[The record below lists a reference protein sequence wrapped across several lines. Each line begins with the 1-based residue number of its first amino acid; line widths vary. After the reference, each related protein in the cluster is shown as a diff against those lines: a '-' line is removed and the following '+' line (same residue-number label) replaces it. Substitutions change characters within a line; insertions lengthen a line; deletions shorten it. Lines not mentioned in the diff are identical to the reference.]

1 MSKKYSL
8 IKNKLG
14 YYEVSPKP
22 TIEELNDHYNN
33 KYYQYDKSIYEK
45 SYTKDELRYFD
56 VEAEIA
62 LNTFKRF
69 SNVKKSKLLDL
80 GCGEG
85 FFSNFFKKSGWD
97 VRCIDFSDDG
107 IKRHNPSLLS
117 DFVQGDLLK
126 YLDKSGSNIHKFD
139 LINLDNV
146 LEHVIDP
153 VQLLR
158 KINSK
163 IKPSSIIRVD
173 VPHDFS
179 RFQSLLVERELTKE
193 TWVCPPEHLS
203 YFNNESLKKL
213 LKVEG
218 FNLLSL
224 QADYPIEQFLLN
236 KITNYWDDRSLGKS
250 AHFSRVIVTNYMA
263 DISIER
269 MIDYREAAA
278 DLEFGRSL
286 IVYFTL
292 NK

>member
-1 MSKKYSL
+1 MFLSEKIDNYVVAHSQQ
-8 IKNKLG
+8 
-14 YYEVSPKP
+14 EPK
-22 TIEELNDHYNN
+22 TL
-33 KYYQYDKSIYEK
+33 Q
-45 SYTKDELRYFD
+45 
-56 VEAEIA
+56 
-62 LNTFKRF
+62 
-69 SNVKKSKLLDL
+69 
-80 GCGEG
+80 
-85 FFSNFFKKSGWD
+85 
-97 VRCIDFSDDG
+97 
-107 IKRHNPSLLS
+107 
-117 DFVQGDLLK
+117 
-126 YLDKSGSNIHKFD
+126 
-139 LINLDNV
+139 
-146 LEHVIDP
+146 
-153 VQLLR
+153 
-158 KINSK
+158 
-163 IKPSSIIRVD
+163 
-173 VPHDFS
+173 
-179 RFQSLLVERELTKE
+179 ELTKE

-213 LKVEG
+213 LKIEG